1 MSKTSGMSRIKILS
15 ALLCFALIGSTAFAK
30 PKTESVKEED
40 GYYYGYGK
48 GSDKNANIAAG
59 KKDLIEEA
67 LTAAVKAKNSRAKR
81 VSVSEETVK
90 ARLPKIDPYKVT
102 KDGTTV
108 TYRISVKDWDKEEK
122 KYCESLRKTLTPRYE
137 AMNNKKNMAEK
148 LDEAMAI
155 LAVLSDNGV
164 TDLLTLQADGTELF
178 SKKVEAVCTDAVK
191 SLQITI
197 SQKDGFVGS
206 DTKYSVKACD
216 ANGKAISGLTLKINW
231 EVVSVLPVEGE
242 LPVSVA
248 TVKTDS
254 LGSADFDYPVSEEFK
269 NKTVTLTVSTAF
281 GFAAPNSAA
290 MKKLDSANS
299 VDVNLVHVEDVA
311 AAYPSVK
318 VEAGEFNAGAV
329 ALDTRAGK
337 KEAAHTVTLAAYEI
351 DVAPVTNAQFAAYV
365 HATRAENKPEY
376 FDNSDFNAPEQPV
389 VGVTAEDAEKYAEW
403 LSEQTGCKYRL
414 PTEEEFE
421 KAARAGEEIIYPW
434 GNEAPNKGKSANYK
448 GNGKY
453 KFPSPVGAFDNGKN
467 AWGLVDMAG
476 NVWEWTSANRSETEG
491 MRTVKGGSWM
501 DGPTDL
507 RISNYRDINGQEG
520 TSEVGFR
527 LVKEVTE

>member
-1 MSKTSGMSRIKILS
+1 MSKTSGMGRIKILS
-15 ALLCFALIGSTAFAK
+15 ALLCFAVIGSAAFAK

-48 GSDKNANIAAG
+48 GSDKNANLEAG

-67 LTAAVKAKNSRAKR
+67 LTATLKAKNSRAKR
-81 VSVSEETVK
+81 ITVSEESVK
-90 ARLPKIDPYKVT
+90 ARLPKFGTYKET
-102 KDGTTV
+102 KDGTTI

-122 KYCESLRKTLTPRYE
+122 KFAESLRKTLTPRYE
-137 AMNNKKNMAEK
+137 AMNRKTNMAEK

-155 LAVLSDNGV
+155 LKVLSDNGE

-191 SLQITI
+191 SLQITL
-197 SQKDGFVGS
+197 SQNDGFIGP
-206 DTKYSVKACD
+206 DTKFSVKAAD
-216 ANGKAISGLTLKINW
+216 GNGKPISGLTLKINW
-231 EVVSVLPVEGE
+231 DVVSILPVEGD
-242 LPVSVA
+242 LPQSIA

-254 LGSADFDYPVSEEFK
+254 LGTADIDYPVSEEFK
-269 NKTVTLTVSTAF
+269 NKTVALTVSTAF

-290 MKKLDSANS
+290 MKKLDASNAVDANY
-299 VDVNLVHVEDVA
+299 VHVEDMA
-311 AAYPSVK
+311 ASYPSVK
-318 VEAGEFNAGAV
+318 VEAGEFNAGSLAH
-329 ALDTRAGK
+329 DSRAGK
-337 KEAAHTVTLAAYEI
+337 KEAPHTVTLAAYEI
-351 DVAPVTNAQFAAYV
+351 DVAPVTNAQYAAFL
-365 HATRAENKPEY
+365 HATRASEKPEY
-376 FDNSDFNAPEQPV
+376 FDNSDYNAAEQPV
-389 VGVTAEDAEKYAEW
+389 VGVTAEDAEKYAAW
-403 LSEQTGCKYRL
+403 LSEMTGSKYRL

-421 KAARAGEEIIYPW
+421 KAARAGNEVIYPW
-434 GNEAPNKGKSANYK
+434 GDEAPNKNKAANYK
-448 GNGKY
+448 GNGKF
-453 KFPSPVGAFDNGKN
+453 KFPSPVGSFENGKN

-520 TSEVGFR
+520 TAEVGFR